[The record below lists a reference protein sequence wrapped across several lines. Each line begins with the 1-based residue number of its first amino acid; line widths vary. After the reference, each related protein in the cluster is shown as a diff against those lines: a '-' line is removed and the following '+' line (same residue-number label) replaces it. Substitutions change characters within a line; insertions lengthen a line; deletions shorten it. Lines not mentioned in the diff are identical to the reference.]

1 MMCFLRYRFAVC
13 AAAVSVLI
21 ATSAVAQSVTIRGIV
36 TDSSREPLPEA
47 SVVLVPDKTRYFF
60 PDEIEPIARATSN
73 QNGEFALTVS
83 STTQPVALMGWTARH
98 RMTKFPVNLE
108 SAEGRMVGLALQ
120 DGFTLNGKVIDQET
134 GTPVSGAS
142 VGPLA
147 PGLDVPM
154 QRGLRIM
161 PQWTTTDDQGR
172 FTLSGIA
179 TDIDHQFIVQ
189 AEGYTLA
196 NVELSPRQRDVTV
209 PLSKG
214 GFTISGEVYA
224 TDRRDSV
231 FSDTLIWA
239 NGNGFNL
246 YTKTNSQS
254 RFTINGLPGGTF
266 SVEPLFPQAERAT
279 EVSVI
284 EMPRDSNTSISL
296 KVSGGYYI
304 EGTTI
309 DDETSSTAA
318 NVPVSIGERW
328 TTSSASGRFRLG
340 PFYTATYISPIVPEK
355 DGWKLVE
362 VKTGNEYDTAE
373 GFEDM
378 RDIEIRVR
386 RRRDIQISLD
396 GYEYTTSPVMMTLM
410 ASTGEVTRAEAT
422 SRSLSMPVFSRGNY
436 FLYGTSGGLATELQT
451 VTVGDSTSIP
461 VALTLDQAARV
472 FGQVVVTNSNE
483 TTRVQTLRLSTHIN
497 DRGENGPAVSF
508 QTNPKADGGF
518 SMPVMPTGQF
528 LLTISNQTG
537 THKTTRSVTFSRGAN
552 DLGTL
557 TFEAG
562 NRLTGRVISGP
573 DSVVPFARVTLA
585 LEEGLM
591 RTETDENGKFAFEDI
606 YTEKLPT
613 LVVEAATFALHR
625 QADLELPAEN
635 LEIVLQRMGRI
646 VITVDASAGSQ
657 WDVHLV
663 RMNRWAMGTYA
674 DQMIGNSIFQR
685 QVLGGESLETSLD
698 EEGVFRAVAVARGGA
713 EVRVSEAFQW
723 AGQKATGET
732 IVLDR
737 GTPGRISGTVEG
749 ASGSVQVTVI
759 NTAVPEQAGRDS
771 LEKIVPVNN
780 GRFDVSGL
788 VPGNYMVLGEGE
800 LYSGHT
806 LNVEV
811 GPGETAI
818 ANLSALQALT
828 AQGQVIFADQP
839 LVGAKV
845 SIISE
850 TDPSSSPRTVET
862 DAEGRFA
869 FDGILPDSYQ
879 ITATYDS
886 DEGQLQTQT
895 AITVEAN
902 KPLPAVMLNL
912 TPPSPV
918 LFTVEPGFT
927 LNPEMPV
934 MLMNKQ
940 TRQLTTAKWVNGQIE
955 ADVPP
960 GEYEVW
966 EGDSVNG
973 KAIVS
978 EDATGRISRQ

>member
-1 MMCFLRYRFAVC
+1 MMRFPRYLF
-13 AAAVSVLI
+13 VLCTVAI
-21 ATSAVAQSVTIRGIV
+21 TVLTTAPSAAQSITVKGIV
-36 TDSSREPLPEA
+36 TDSARQPLPNA
-47 SVVLVPDKTRYFF
+47 DVVLVPDKTRYFF
-60 PDEIEPIARATSN
+60 PDEINPMARATSN
-73 QNGEFALTVS
+73 QEGEFSLTVS
-83 STTQPVALMGWTARH
+83 ATTQPVALMGWTATH

-108 SAEGRMVGLALQ
+108 SAEGRLVGLALQ

-134 GTPVSGAS
+134 GAAISGAT

-147 PGLDVPM
+147 PGLEVPM

-161 PQWTTTDDQGR
+161 PQWTTTDDQGQ
-172 FTLSGIA
+172 FTLTGIA
-179 TDIDHQFIVQ
+179 TDIDHQFTVQ
-189 AEGYTLA
+189 ANGYTLA
-196 NVELSPRQRDVTV
+196 NVELSSRQRDVTV
-209 PLSKG
+209 PLTKG
-214 GFTISGEVYA
+214 GFTVSGEVYA
-224 TDRRDSV
+224 SDRRDSL
-231 FSDTLIWA
+231 FADTLIWA

-246 YTKTNSQS
+246 YTKTDSRS

-266 SVEPLFPQAERAT
+266 SIEPLFPQTDRAT
-279 EVSVI
+279 EVAVV
-284 EMPRDSNTSISL
+284 EMPRDNNTSISL

-318 NVPVSIGERW
+318 NVPVSIGDRW
-328 TTSSASGRFRLG
+328 TTSSASGRFRFG
-340 PFYTATYISPIVPEK
+340 PFYTGTYISPIIPEK
-355 DGWKLVE
+355 DGWKLVK
-362 VKTGNEYDTAE
+362 VNTGNEYDTAE

-386 RRRDIQISLD
+386 RRRDLQVSLD

-410 ASTGEVTRAEAT
+410 ASTGEITRAEAT
-422 SRSLSMPVFSRGNY
+422 SRSLTMPVFSQGNY
-436 FLYGTSGGLATELQT
+436 YLYGTSGGLATQLETIT
-451 VTVGDSTSIP
+451 VSDNTSIP

-472 FGQVVVTNSNE
+472 SGRVEVTNSNE

-497 DRGENGPAVSF
+497 DQGQNGPAVSF

-518 SMPVMPTGQF
+518 SMPIMPTGQF
-528 LLTISNQTG
+528 LLTISNETE
-537 THKTTRSVTFSRGAN
+537 THKTTRSVTFSRGLN

-557 TFEAG
+557 TFQAG
-562 NRLTGRVISGP
+562 NRLSGRVISGP

-585 LEEGLM
+585 LDEGIM

-635 LEIVLQRMGRI
+635 LEITLQKMGRI
-646 VITVDASAGSQ
+646 VITVEASAGSP

-674 DQMIGNSIFQR
+674 NQMIGNSIFQR
-685 QVLGGESLETSLD
+685 EVLGGESLETSLD
-698 EEGVFRAVAVARGGA
+698 EEGTFRAIAISKGSS

-732 IVLDR
+732 IILDR

-749 ASGSVQVTVI
+749 ASGSIQVTVI
-759 NTAVPEQAGRDS
+759 NTAVPEQIRQDN
-771 LEKIVPVNN
+771 LEKVVPVTN
-780 GRFDVSGL
+780 GRFDASGL

-800 LYSGHT
+800 LYSGYT

-811 GPGETAI
+811 GPGETAT
-818 ANLSALQALT
+818 ANLAALQALT
-828 AQGQVIFADQP
+828 AQGQVVFADQP

-845 SIISE
+845 SMISE
-850 TDPSSSPRTVET
+850 TDPSSPARTTDT

-879 ITATYDS
+879 VTATYDS
-886 DEGQLQTQT
+886 DEGELQTQT

-902 KPLPAVMLNL
+902 KPPSAIMLNL
-912 TPPSPV
+912 TPPRPV
-918 LFTVEPGFT
+918 LFTVESGFT

-960 GEYEVW
+960 GEYDVW
-966 EGDSVNG
+966 EGDAVNG